1 MAFIFNNDNY
11 IYNIDEF
18 PSREELLN
26 ITEDIKV
33 TYYLHYIKK
42 KMLMSIIDNQKQCIL
57 FFSEF
62 NIEQWTLNKVIK
74 ILKTKGYWITEDNEK
89 ITILW

>member
-42 KMLMSIIDNQKQCIL
+42 KM
-57 FFSEF
+57 
-62 NIEQWTLNKVIK
+62 
-74 ILKTKGYWITEDNEK
+74 
-89 ITILW
+89 